1 MSASCARWRT
11 RNLIAIALL
20 ALATLAAFA
29 SGRAD
34 AAVYGGISAVTPEPP
49 ATAPQGPP
57 AGEAPSGPVGQAALV
72 GGKAIAPVDAPPAVK
87 KAIQAANQIRTK
99 PYVWGGGHGRWWDRG
114 YDCSGSVS
122 FALRGAGLLNIPM
135 VSGSLARWGE
145 AGPGRWITIY
155 ANAGHVYA
163 EIAGLR
169 WDTSG
174 TSGSGPRWHEDDRS
188 GSGFVVRHPPGY

>member
-1 MSASCARWRT
+1 MSASRARWRA

-20 ALATLAAFA
+20 GLAALATLATA
-29 SGRAD
+29 RAD
-34 AAVYGGISAVTPEPP
+34 AAAYGGISGVAPPPPPSAVAPAPE
-49 ATAPQGPP
+49 TG
-57 AGEAPSGPVGQAALV
+57 SGPVGRASLV
-72 GGKAIAPVDAPPAVK
+72 GGKAIAPADAPAAVK
-87 KAIQAANQIRTK
+87 KAIQAANRIRTK

-122 FALRGAGLLNIPM
+122 FALRGAGLLTAPM

-174 TSGSGPRWHEDDRS
+174 TAGSGPRWHEDDR
-188 GSGFVVRHPPGY
+188 GGAGFVVRHPPGY

>member
-1 MSASCARWRT
+1 MSASRARWRA

-20 ALATLAAFA
+20 GLAALATLATA
-29 SGRAD
+29 RAD
-34 AAVYGGISAVTPEPP
+34 AAAYGGISGVAPP
-49 ATAPQGPP
+49 PPPTA
-57 AGEAPSGPVGQAALV
+57 EAPAPETGSGPVGPAARV
-72 GGKAIAPVDAPPAVK
+72 GGKAIAPADAPAAVK
-87 KAIQAANQIRTK
+87 KAIQAANRIRTK

-122 FALRGAGLLNIPM
+122 FALRGAGLLTAPM

-174 TSGSGPRWHEDDRS
+174 TAGSGPRWHEDDR
-188 GSGFVVRHPPGY
+188 GGAGFVVRHPPGY